1 MVLACLRTADLSF
14 WVALYGPR
22 TSSPA
27 PCLEELFAFSKLH
40 GSALDLSF
48 LRRPFRDPR
57 DLRCFSSSLAR
68 KSGQIDES
76 LLLRRGTVDLAE
88 SSMARSTEA
97 SPLTPPIP
105 PHTAQAARSIDSPE
119 GLQTT
124 TSLDAR
130 RNALFLQR
138 VVSRRTSQIDAGL
151 SSDSTYIRF
160 GRAGWLVPN
169 LVKLDGSKHFSLAPT
184 FVYCRQSACS
194 AVPEDIFGLGV
205 VWRTFTGSR
214 NNGHSV
220 R

>member
-1 MVLACLRTADLSF
+1 M
-14 WVALYGPR
+14 
-22 TSSPA
+22 
-27 PCLEELFAFSKLH
+27 
-40 GSALDLSF
+40 
-48 LRRPFRDPR
+48 
-57 DLRCFSSSLAR
+57 
-68 KSGQIDES
+68 
-76 LLLRRGTVDLAE
+76 RRGTVDLAE

-97 SPLTPPIP
+97 SLLTPPIP

-119 GLQTT
+119 GFQTT

-151 SSDSTYIRF
+151 SSDSTSTFFCIRF

-194 AVPEDIFGLGV
+194 AVPEDIFGLGF
-205 VWRTFTGSR
+205 VWRAFTGSR
-214 NNGHSV
+214 KNGLSV